1 MIRQTFL
8 LVVASSFLVPAIA
21 SAEASFQFAFPG
33 RNFPEDPEAAARI
46 SMFWGNNDRVS
57 YFDLGLGAV
66 SQTRHRSG
74 LGLVFGVSRVTERSE
89 GAVNLAFVN
98 FHTGRDSGIN
108 GAFVNMV
115 RDTPGALNL
124 GFIQI
129 SGGTTTL
136 DVGGVN
142 VSKQSKVQIG
152 FINVTKR
159 IEGFQLGF
167 INMAENGFFPA
178 FPFFN
183 YAPRSEW

>member
-1 MIRQTFL
+1 MIRQIFL
-8 LVVASSFLVPAIA
+8 LVVASSCLVPAIA
-21 SAEASFQFAFPG
+21 SAEAAFQFALPG

-89 GAVNLAFVN
+89 GAVNLALVN
-98 FHTGRDSGIN
+98 FHTGRDSGMN

-159 IEGFQLGF
+159 IEGFQFGF

-183 YAPRSEW
+183 YAPRSER

>member
-1 MIRQTFL
+1 
-8 LVVASSFLVPAIA
+8 
-21 SAEASFQFAFPG
+21 
-33 RNFPEDPEAAARI
+33 
-46 SMFWGNNDRVS
+46 
-57 YFDLGLGAV
+57 
-66 SQTRHRSG
+66 
-74 LGLVFGVSRVTERSE
+74 
-89 GAVNLAFVN
+89 
-98 FHTGRDSGIN
+98 
-108 GAFVNMV
+108 MV

-129 SGGTTTL
+129 SDGTTTL

-167 INMAENGFFPA
+167 INIAENGFFPA

-183 YAPRSEW
+183 YASPSER